1 MQYLGWALIAL
12 LAYTFVA
19 PLVSLATNEIPA
31 EVVIVVTNGMLVAVA
46 AAVLFLS
53 DASLTEYTTDGAA
66 PYMYG
71 AGVALTV
78 GIIAYYYALE
88 AGPVS
93 VVVPVFGTFLVLSS
107 LIGVVFLNE
116 VFTVRKAAGVVLA
129 GVAIW
134 LVST

>member
-1 MQYLGWALIAL
+1 MQYLGWTLIAL

-31 EVVIVVTNGMLVAVA
+31 EVVIVVTNGMLVSVA
-46 AAVLFLS
+46 IAVLFLS
-53 DASLTEYTTDGAA
+53 DASLTEHTTGGAA

-71 AGVALTV
+71 AGIALTV

-107 LIGVVFLNE
+107 LIGIVFLDE
-116 VFTVRKAAGVVLA
+116 AFTVQKAVGVVLA
-129 GVAIW
+129 GAAIW

>member
-46 AAVLFLS
+46 IAVLLVS
-53 DASLTEYTTDGAA
+53 DASLTEHTTDGAA

-107 LIGVVFLNE
+107 LIGVVFLDE
-116 VFTVRKAAGVVLA
+116 AFTIQKAVGVVLA
-129 GVAIW
+129 GAAIW

>member
-31 EVVIVVTNGMLVAVA
+31 EVVIVVTNGMLVVVAVA
-46 AAVLFLS
+46 ILLFS
-53 DASLTEYTTDGAA
+53 DASLTEHTTDGAA

-107 LIGVVFLNE
+107 LIGVVFLDE
-116 VFTVRKAAGVVLA
+116 AFTVQKAVGVVLA
-129 GVAIW
+129 GAAIW

>member
-1 MQYLGWALIAL
+1 MQYLGWTLIAL

-31 EVVIVVTNGMLVAVA
+31 EVVIVVTNGMLVTVAIAVM
-46 AAVLFLS
+46 FLS
-53 DASLTEYTTDGAA
+53 DASLTEHATGGAA

-71 AGVALTV
+71 AGIALTV

-107 LIGVVFLNE
+107 LIGIVFLDE
-116 VFTVRKAAGVVLA
+116 AFTAQKAVGVVLA
-129 GVAIW
+129 GAAIW

>member
-1 MQYLGWALIAL
+1 MQYLSLAVIAL

-19 PLVSLATNEIPA
+19 PLVSLATNEIPTA
-31 EVVIVVTNGMLVAVA
+31 VVVVVTNAMLLTVAIALLV
-46 AAVLFLS
+46 LS
-53 DASLTEYTTDGAA
+53 DASLLEHATDDAA

-71 AGVALTV
+71 AGTALTV

-107 LIGVVFLNE
+107 LIGVVALE
-116 VFTVRKAAGVVLA
+116 EEFTVRKAAGIVLA
-129 GVAIW
+129 GAAIW